1 MSKDV
6 ITVMIVED
14 DEVAAKIYEQFTQ
27 KLNGYRVIASASSG
41 KQALELLQVFTPDLI
56 LLDVF
61 LPDMNGIELLWEVR
75 KNQRGIDVILIT
87 AANDADTVSEAIR
100 GGAFSYIIKPIMI
113 DKFLSTLEQYSI
125 TRQQLTH
132 TKFMDQNE
140 VDLYFH
146 PVQQK
151 WVKKEEPAA
160 AKSLPK
166 GIDKHT
172 LKIIWDRMQEETG
185 SVNADEL
192 SQIIGVSHST
202 VRRYLEYLVSNH
214 ELEVEVLYGAIG
226 RPERRYKLSQHVKM
240 TK

>member
-1 MSKDV
+1 MSKE

-14 DEVAAKIYEQFTQ
+14 DEVAAKIYEQFTH
-27 KLNGYRVIASASSG
+27 KMDGYRVIASASSG
-41 KQALELLQVFTPDLI
+41 KQALELLEVFTPDLI

-61 LPDMNGIELLWEVR
+61 LPDMNGIDLLWEIR
-75 KNQRGIDVILIT
+75 KNQREIDVILVT

-113 DKFLSTLEQYSI
+113 DKFLSTLEQYSF

-132 TKFMDQNE
+132 TKFMDQHE

-146 PVQQK
+146 PQQK
-151 WVKKEEPAA
+151 SVANQEETTVKC
-160 AKSLPK
+160 LPK

-172 LKIIWDRMQEETG
+172 LKIIREKLQHETG

-192 SQIIGVSHST
+192 SQIVGVSHCT
-202 VRRYLEYLVSNH
+202 VRRYLEFLVSDN
-214 ELEVEVLYGAIG
+214 ELEVEVLYGTVG
-226 RPERRYKLSQHVKM
+226 RPERRYKLCQPVK
-240 TK
+240 